1 VRRGVRVVLERE
13 ATIGAELPRH
23 PVGELRRVPDIALG
37 LMFAEVEV
45 ERARR
50 AAKQREATV
59 RRARRLRKKMQRWA
73 DALAEQGLISEEA
86 MSNVR
91 GGDEAADVAEDCVTL
106 ARALAPHVD
115 AARRLA
121 GKGKKKRAPSAK
133 KLAAAAELGSE
144 LARALQSG
152 SRSASSNGVAGLDD
166 AEELRDRLWTLLLQ
180 RYQDVWRVGAYLF
193 GPAVD
198 ERLPRLRGRK
208 RASA

>member
-1 VRRGVRVVLERE
+1 
-13 ATIGAELPRH
+13 
-23 PVGELRRVPDIALG
+23 
-37 LMFAEVEV
+37 MFAELEV

-50 AAKQREATV
+50 VAKQREGTV

-73 DALAEQGLISEEA
+73 DTLAEQGLISEEA
-86 MSNVR
+86 MSAVR
-91 GGDEAADVAEDCVTL
+91 GGDEAVDVAEDCVTL

-152 SRSASSNGVAGLDD
+152 GASPGSNGVSGVDAG
-166 AEELRDRLWTLLLQ
+166 EMRDRLWTLLLQ

-198 ERLPRLRGRK
+198 DRLPRLRGRK